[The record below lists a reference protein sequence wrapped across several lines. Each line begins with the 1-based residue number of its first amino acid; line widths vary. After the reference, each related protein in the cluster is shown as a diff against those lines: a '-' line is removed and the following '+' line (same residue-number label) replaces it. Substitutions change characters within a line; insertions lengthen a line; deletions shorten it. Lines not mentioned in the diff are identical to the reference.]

1 LFESKQGIFLFA
13 KVDDFRWRENSCGRR
28 FWKHSE
34 IASLHINV
42 YGSRKTEEEKHSR
55 KLHDSQAECLLNKAS
70 LRISQEML
78 NVSRRQSSV
87 GQQDCV

>member
-1 LFESKQGIFLFA
+1 M
-13 KVDDFRWRENSCGRR
+13 KVDDFRWRENSCGGR

-34 IASLHINV
+34 IGCLHINV

-70 LRISQEML
+70 LGVSQEML
-78 NVSRRQSSV
+78 HVSRQSST
-87 GQQDCV
+87 GNETMINTPQ